1 MKPIRNITNIEQLY
15 EDVQSVTN
23 AYAIQ
28 FILKTNNIKNK
39 DVIEHAIERVIKS
52 CPEFNVYLKRGK
64 FYPQQS
70 LVHIIDIEI
79 KDSTIYDLD
88 LFKRKIDLND
98 HSIEVFFVKA
108 LKDKYLVFR
117 FAHSAMDGK
126 SALLFMQNIAN
137 SLNGKELI
145 KCKKAISE
153 KDFLKKLNYYK
164 KNEPKLPRII
174 HDEASTI
181 KRYTTRWQVVRLN
194 TYVPS
199 IIAKLSRLLAQEFK
213 SSRIRVMVPV
223 DLRRH
228 DNNSP
233 YIGNLTLPIFLN
245 IDKSDSYIR
254 INGELLCGLKDSKE
268 LNISNALNDYYC
280 HMPSLLR
287 KMGVKIGCMANRH
300 YNRFSV
306 GAVISHLGRIDLN
319 DYSNKYFKVKDFVDL
334 SIQQPLGAFSIVIV
348 ECSHRTNISIGY
360 YEDQFSEE
368 YMRALIKKIEG
379 LV

>member
-1 MKPIRNITNIEQLY
+1 MKPIRKITNIEQLY

-23 AYAIQ
+23 TYAIQ
-28 FILKTNNIKNK
+28 FILDVNNIKDK
-39 DVIEHAIERVIKS
+39 DAIECAIGRVIKS
-52 CPEFNVYLKRGK
+52 CPEFNVYLKKGK
-64 FYPQQS
+64 FYPQRS
-70 LVHIIDIEI
+70 PIHI
-79 KDSTIYDLD
+79 KDIKTKKSIIYDLD
-88 LFKRKIDLND
+88 LFRQKIDLND

-108 LKDKYLVFR
+108 LKDKYMVFR

-194 TYVPS
+194 IYIPG
-199 IIAKLSRLLAQEFK
+199 IIAKLSCLLAQEFK
-213 SSRIRVMVPV
+213 SSQTRVMMPV
-223 DLRRH
+223 DLRHH
-228 DNNSP
+228 DGNRP

-245 IDKSDSYIR
+245 VNKSDNYIKT
-254 INGELLCGLKDSKE
+254 NGDLLCGLKDSKE
-268 LNISNALNDYYC
+268 LNISNALNGYRYI
-280 HMPSLLR
+280 PSLLR
-287 KMGVKIGCMANRH
+287 RTGIKIGCMASRH

-348 ECSHRTNISIGY
+348 ECSHKTNISIGY

-379 LV
+379 LT

>member
-15 EDVQSVTN
+15 EDVQSITN

-28 FILKTNNIKNK
+28 FILEINNIKDK
-39 DVIEHAIERVIKS
+39 DVIEHAIRRVIKS

-64 FYPQQS
+64 FYPQRS
-70 LVHIIDIEI
+70 PIHI
-79 KDSTIYDLD
+79 KDIKTKKSIIYDLD
-88 LFKRKIDLND
+88 LFRQKIDLND
-98 HSIEVFFVKA
+98 HSIEAYFVKT
-108 LKDKYLVFR
+108 LRDGYLVLR

-194 TYVPS
+194 TYIPG
-199 IIAKLSRLLAQEFK
+199 IIAKLSCLLAQEFK
-213 SSRIRVMVPV
+213 SSQMRVMVPV
-223 DLRRH
+223 DLRHH
-228 DNNSP
+228 DGNRP

-245 IDKSDSYIR
+245 VNKSDNYIK
-254 INGELLCGLKDSKE
+254 INGDLLCGLKDNKE
-268 LNISNALNDYYC
+268 LNISNILNGYRYI
-280 HMPSLLR
+280 PSLLR
-287 KMGVKIGCMANRH
+287 KTGIKIGCVVSQC
-300 YNRFSV
+300 YNKFSI

-348 ECSHRTNISIGY
+348 ECSHKTNISINY

-379 LV
+379 LA